1 MPVGKSSE
9 VQGLTKH
16 DRIALDKL
24 YRTLRAEVARFVRSR
39 FGPGPPDPEEVMQ
52 AAFERLARAQQ
63 ADIQINN
70 PRSYLMTVASNI
82 VRDYHRQ
89 AAVRTSACLEMALRA
104 RDLEVSEVTPEHV
117 LIDRQRLDILKL
129 ALARMPEMRRRVFLF
144 IRVEGMGVAEVARQ
158 FGVSETTVYKH
169 VSRAMQD
176 CVAALEAADREH
188 DHDDGDRG

>member
-1 MPVGKSSE
+1 MPIGKSSG
-9 VQGLTKH
+9 VQGLAKH
-16 DRIALDKL
+16 ERTALDEL
-24 YRTLRAEVARFVRSR
+24 YRTLRGEVARFVRRR
-39 FGPGPPDPEEVMQ
+39 FGSGPPEPEEVMQ

-63 ADIQINN
+63 ADTRIDN
-70 PRSYLMTVASNI
+70 PRSYLLTVASNI

-89 AAVRTSACLEMALRA
+89 ATVRANVCLEVGLRD
-104 RDLEVSEVTPEHV
+104 RDLEVSELTPERV
-117 LIDRQRLDILKL
+117 LIDRQRLDILKV

-144 IRVEGMGVAEVARQ
+144 IRVEGMSVAEVAKQ

-176 CVAALEAADREH
+176 CVAAFEAADR

>member
-1 MPVGKSSE
+1 MPIGKTSG
-9 VQGLTKH
+9 VQGLAKH
-16 DRIALDKL
+16 ERTALDEL
-24 YRTLRAEVARFVRSR
+24 YRTLRGEVARFVRRR
-39 FGPGPPDPEEVMQ
+39 FGAGPPDPEEVMQ

-63 ADIQINN
+63 ADTRINN
-70 PRSYLMTVASNI
+70 PRSYLLTVASNI

-89 AAVRTSACLEMALRA
+89 ATVRANVSLEVALRD
-104 RDLEVSEVTPEHV
+104 RDFEVSEVTPERV
-117 LIDRQRLDILKL
+117 LIDRQRLDILKV

-144 IRVEGMGVAEVARQ
+144 IRVEGMSVAEVAKQ

-176 CVAALEAADREH
+176 CVAAFEAADR